1 MPTSDTPPLKTALPS
16 PLFPYMFWAH
26 EGMIGPTWSLSQ
38 SGMPAPAGAWLA
50 ELAGTPDGSGA
61 GGDPA
66 AAWDA
71 DLMHPTGEAQPG
83 LEAAIAADLG
93 VPAER
98 VLVTL
103 GASMS
108 MAIIASWLFRPTADG
123 PATVAVDV
131 PSYEPFRQLPPYFG
145 AHCAPVTRRFDEGW
159 RLDPGDVAEALGL
172 SAPEI
177 PDPEART
184 AAEAVGLAPRH
195 LFFTNPSNPT
205 GQTEDLAG
213 LEALGAVIGPARTP
227 GRNAMIVS
235 EAYMPLSPIQTCA
248 ARDIPHA
255 ISLGSLTKA
264 YGLGAL
270 RIGWIVLG
278 EAWASARAELVGHTY
293 LAYVDP
299 PTASQRRGLQLMP
312 HLAALLAPYKAFTSE
327 SRPELFAGIAESP
340 HLSGPMYDIGLVAFP
355 RVEPRTG
362 ETVADTQDLAT
373 FLRNEHDLGVTP
385 GEHFGAP
392 GHLRLGFGAPAE
404 HVREATARLVQGVA
418 AWHARQ
424 R

>member
-1 MPTSDTPPLKTALPS
+1 MPTSPSTHANAALPS

-26 EGMIGPTWSLSQ
+26 EGMLGPTWSLSQ

-50 ELAGTPDGSGA
+50 ELAGGPDGSQ
-61 GGDPA
+61 GDPA

-71 DLMHPTGEAQPG
+71 DLMHPTGETQPA
-83 LEAAIAADLG
+83 LEAAIAAHLG
-93 VPAER
+93 VRPER

-103 GASMS
+103 GASMA
-108 MAIIASWLFRPTADG
+108 MAVVASWLFRPSKAG

-145 AHCAPVTRRFDEGW
+145 ARCAPVARRFDEGW
-159 RLDPGDVAEALGL
+159 RLAPEDVATALGL
-172 SAPEI
+172 SAPDV
-177 PDPEART
+177 PDAEARA
-184 AAEAVGLAPRH
+184 AAEAASRAPRH

-205 GQTEDLAG
+205 GHTEDLAG

-227 GRNAMIVS
+227 GRNALIVS

-278 EAWASARAELVGHTY
+278 EAWADARDELVGHAY

-312 HLAALLAPYKAFTSE
+312 HLGALLAPYHTFATE
-327 SRPELFAGIAESP
+327 SRPILFEGIAQSP
-340 HLSGPMYDIGLVAFP
+340 HLSGPTFDIGLVAFP
-355 RVEPRTG
+355 RVAPRAG
-362 ETVADTQDLAT
+362 EAVADTEDLAA
-373 FLRNEHDLGVTP
+373 FLRDEHDLGVTP

-392 GHLRLGFGAPAE
+392 GHLRLGFGAPVA
-404 HVREATARLVQGVA
+404 HVREATERLVRGVA
-418 AWHARQ
+418 DWHARG